1 MATVNLNT
9 VRQVIESRVAT
20 ELASSPAI
28 SVVFANMPF
37 EPTINSSFVQCLVN
51 FTGTNF
57 INVNTNA
64 VTGLIT
70 FNTFTKAGVGAGAN
84 LVIAKRLRDLF
95 TRQIVSD
102 VFFDNPTGPTLLQ
115 STEPEGYFQSVLT
128 VEFEIF
134 ENI

>member
-1 MATVNLNT
+1 MATINLNT

-28 SVVFANMPF
+28 S
-37 EPTINSSFVQCLVN
+37 
-51 FTGTNF
+51 
-57 INVNTNA
+57 VNTNA